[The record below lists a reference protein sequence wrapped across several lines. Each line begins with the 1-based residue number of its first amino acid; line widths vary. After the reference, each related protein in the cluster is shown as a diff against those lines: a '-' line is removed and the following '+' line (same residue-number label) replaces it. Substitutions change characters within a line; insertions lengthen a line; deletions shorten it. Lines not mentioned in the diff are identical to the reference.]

1 MAASQAKFMIARFLT
16 LTLFLLLVSACS
28 TPPANNSTDGA
39 EDGGDEPLQIDK
51 LRHDEKEAEA
61 FIRRYESL
69 KVGLVNYFE
78 PSRAELI
85 SREFSA
91 ETVVFQLDSTG
102 DTGLLYDA
110 TAERAV
116 ELMEKNGWPVSE
128 INSEPDIEGHMA
140 LIKVESLGIPA
151 GASRGDYIP
160 VRIRLIG
167 NAYDIRAGFV
177 YPTPLRNNLGR
188 TVAILER
195 GYLPLNADKYFDE
208 NGNVLEDPP
217 LGEDEFPLTPEQI
230 EDARN
235 LEKRD
240 SAGGTTYILRKG
252 VKLVADVS
260 DTELVADRII
270 LPMTREVEEGGYVK
284 EVRTLSAELV
294 PDAIRSIRTEMADL
308 GVTVKVE
315 SKGDELIVTP
325 IGVRDQSLRQIFEL
339 LRGIRIELSPR
350 NKVIVVFDENN
361 KRVAVYGP
369 LEHRLLLDTVSLTTD
384 PFTRDM
390 GKPYQLPF
398 RVSCRLL
405 QRANPGKS
413 GKYGIPDGEDV
424 RRGITPD
431 GDKGRVKVSWSR
443 WDSDGDMLKSGSD
456 ELDTSDFTD
465 ILRYLWTK
473 GMGPREVLGFVYEAE
488 SSFAISAELG
498 FNYRKVDLSSLI
510 EEQK

>member
-1 MAASQAKFMIARFLT
+1 
-16 LTLFLLLVSACS
+16 
-28 TPPANNSTDGA
+28 
-39 EDGGDEPLQIDK
+39 
-51 LRHDEKEAEA
+51 EA

-384 PFTRDM
+384 PFTR
-390 GKPYQLPF
+390 
-398 RVSCRLL
+398 
-405 QRANPGKS
+405 
-413 GKYGIPDGEDV
+413 
-424 RRGITPD
+424 
-431 GDKGRVKVSWSR
+431 
-443 WDSDGDMLKSGSD
+443 
-456 ELDTSDFTD
+456 
-465 ILRYLWTK
+465 
-473 GMGPREVLGFVYEAE
+473 
-488 SSFAISAELG
+488 
-498 FNYRKVDLSSLI
+498 
-510 EEQK
+510 